1 MGISEDKL
9 KENVY
14 DLNSKTTKCIKC
26 FGSSCNC
33 STYFIPGAYAGGLD
47 AATDKANEVK
57 TWLYGFILVA
67 TLIYAMYCIIMAL
80 MHRGSWADVAMAF
93 VYGAIAGGI
102 VKGVTWAQGI
112 FS

>member
-1 MGISEDKL
+1 MTLTQKQQSAL
-9 KENVY
+9 NVIAI
-14 DLNSKTTKCIKC
+14 LAIAA
-26 FGSSCNC
+26 FFF
-33 STYFIPGAYAGGLD
+33 FIPSAYAGGLD

-57 TWLYGFILVA
+57 TWLYGFILVG
-67 TLIYAMYCIIMAL
+67 TLIYAMYCIAMAL